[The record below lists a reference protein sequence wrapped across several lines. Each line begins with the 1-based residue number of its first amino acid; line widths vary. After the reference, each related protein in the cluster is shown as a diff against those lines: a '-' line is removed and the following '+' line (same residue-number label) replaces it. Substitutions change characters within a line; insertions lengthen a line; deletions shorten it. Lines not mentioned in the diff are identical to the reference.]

1 MLLNSKIVNKGWKMK
16 PFSLLSV
23 SGNYINCQDIKK
35 PNGLVIA
42 FICNH
47 CPYVKDIVNRMV
59 KDFNELINLDV
70 GIIAIM
76 SNDAESYPEDSYE
89 NMIKFSNQNKFNFHY
104 LYDKN
109 QEVAKNYNAV
119 CTPDFFCFDK
129 KNLLFYRGRLD
140 NLKYQS
146 KNQKL
151 RKKELVCS
159 FKLKI
164 NDNKTQDL
172 QHSSMGCS
180 IKWKKS

>member
-70 GIIAIM
+70 GIIEIIDIRTLNPIDYKTIEE
-76 SNDAESYPEDSYE
+76 SISKTGKVLIVYEDNITNGPGAEISSIISDKFFDLLDGPVKRIASEDSPIPY
-89 NMIKFSNQNKFNFHY
+89 NPY
-104 LYDKN
+104 LEEKVLIQTADIASAIN
-109 QEVAKNYNAV
+109 S
-119 CTPDFFCFDK
+119 
-129 KNLLFYRGRLD
+129 LLEY
-140 NLKYQS
+140 
-146 KNQKL
+146 
-151 RKKELVCS
+151 
-159 FKLKI
+159 
-164 NDNKTQDL
+164 
-172 QHSSMGCS
+172 
-180 IKWKKS
+180 